1 MSTIFPLMLYAYR
14 HNALVAE
21 NYASFIILLLL
32 DALGD
37 FKKFFGTFGTL
48 HCQLLPM
55 LSYLHD
61 CLDHI
66 SLVSC
71 LPSKNISKN
80 AQLSAC

>member
-1 MSTIFPLMLYAYR
+1 MSTISPLILYAYR

-37 FKKFFGTFGTL
+37 FKKELLEQLVTL

-55 LSYLHD
+55 LSYLHY

-71 LPSKNISKN
+71 L
-80 AQLSAC
+80 L